1 MCDDGCDHH
10 HGVRP
15 APSED
20 EDAGAWTFVKRSKK
34 RRKITRAPRAV
45 RCAAAPSGARDDD
58 DAAESDA
65 ALTERVQR
73 CCNELQSSPLY
84 GWVKR
89 SALLALAESASGPGG
104 AGSNDAA
111 AASAAVAAAAP
122 SAADDTVDIIAYGV
136 GRFIET
142 DAALLQLACALQL
155 RRDVD
160 AGCVRGRLQLFEP
173 LLSDVE
179 RRSARALGFELIER
193 NELGW
198 RPISQCPSDAS
209 ASSPPRRTLF
219 FMPHCPKWLYHN
231 VLASN
236 WSPPSLRRLVV
247 LGNSF
252 SVYGEH
258 DLVWDDD
265 AEGLCAATIE
275 RACAALVERAQ
286 PKWPSD
292 GSALECRLRTAFSDA
307 RCASSRHFL
316 AFSPSLALPEP
327 LAAHRARC
335 SPRPDSS
342 RAPLSD
348 RTSLAST
355 RLRSMPALPSAQRPS
370 STCLPNEVR

>member
-1 MCDDGCDHH
+1 MCDHH
-10 HGVRP
+10 HHARP
-15 APSED
+15 TPSED

-34 RRKITRAPRAV
+34 RRKIARAPRAV
-45 RCAAAPSGARDDD
+45 RCAAAPSGTRDND
-58 DAAESDA
+58 DAAESDV
-65 ALTERVQR
+65 ALTERVQQ
-73 CCNELQSSPLY
+73 CCNALQSSLLY
-84 GWVKR
+84 GWVQQ
-89 SALLALAESASGPGG
+89 SALQALAESADDAS
-104 AGSNDAA
+104 AA
-111 AASAAVAAAAP
+111 AAAAAAAAP
-122 SAADDTVDIIAYGV
+122 SAADDTVDIVAYGV

-160 AGCVRGRLQLFEP
+160 AGCARGRLQLFEP

-179 RRSARALGFELIER
+179 RRSASALGFELIER

-198 RPISQCPSDAS
+198 RPIAQSASVAS

-236 WSPPSLRRLVV
+236 WSRPSLRRLVV

-265 AEGLCAATIE
+265 AEGVCAATIA

-292 GSALECRLRTAFSDA
+292 GSSLESRLRTAFSDA
-307 RCASSRHFL
+307 RCAPSLHFL
-316 AFSPSLALPEP
+316 APTSPLVLPVP
-327 LAAHRARC
+327 FAAHRAMTPTAR
-335 SPRPDSS
+335 R
-342 RAPLSD
+342 
-348 RTSLAST
+348 SLIAH
-355 RLRSMPALPSAQRPS
+355 LQRPHICARCQLCPEPGAQALR
-370 STCLPNEVR
+370 TFQMRCEF